1 MHLFYSF
8 LLGLTFIALL
18 PYFAYQAVFK
28 QKYLANL
35 RERFGFFPAEL
46 KNDGRPTIWLHA
58 VSVGEALTAG
68 ALLDALRLRWPGHRL
83 IISTTTATGQA
94 VARTRLKSVDGV
106 TYFPFDWRFVV
117 RRVLDHIRPELII
130 LMESELWPNFLEE
143 CRQRRIPVLVANGR
157 ISDRSFA
164 RSRQFGSLMRW
175 LYRKVTRFAMQSETD
190 AERARGLGAPFDRV
204 FVCGNIKYDL
214 GEPKNDQQRISPI
227 AELAEKL
234 SIDSSQ
240 LVIAGSTTEG
250 EEEIVMEAI
259 KEVRRA
265 AGCEGVRLLLAP
277 RHPERFESV
286 AALLTTSGQS
296 FTRRSKIAKTSN
308 PPVTDVILL
317 DSIGEL
323 AGMYRYASAVF
334 VGGSLVPKGGHN
346 ILEPALSGRPIIV
359 GPHMEN
365 FREIT
370 RDFLAR
376 EALVQIQGLNVDDLR
391 QRLAEGLT
399 GLLTD
404 RPRANRL
411 GANARAAV
419 EANRGATERHL
430 KLIEELLDPAKR

>member
-8 LLGLTFIALL
+8 FLGLTFIALF
-18 PYFAYQAVFK
+18 PYFVYQAVFK
-28 QKYLANL
+28 QKNLANL
-35 RERFGFFPAEL
+35 RERFGFLPAEL

-58 VSVGEALTAG
+58 VSVGEALTAV
-68 ALLDALRLRWPGHRL
+68 ALCDALRVRWPRHRL

-94 VARTRLKSVDGV
+94 VARSRIKSADGI

-117 RRVLDHIRPELII
+117 RRVLDLIRPELVI

-164 RSRQFGSLMRW
+164 RSRKFGSLMRW

-190 AERARGLGAPFDRV
+190 AERARQLGAPPDRV

-214 GEPKNDQQRISPI
+214 GEPKTDQQRTSPI
-227 AELAEKL
+227 AELAERL
-234 SIDSSQ
+234 SIDSGQ
-240 LVIAGSTTEG
+240 LIIAGSTTEG

-259 KEVRRA
+259 KEVRRVP
-265 AGCEGVRLLLAP
+265 GCEAVRLLLAP

-286 AALLTTSGQS
+286 AAFLTTSGQS
-296 FTRRSKIAKTSN
+296 FTRRSSLAKTSN
-308 PPVTDVILL
+308 PSVTDIILL

-323 AGMYRYASAVF
+323 AGIYRYASAVF

-370 RDFLAR
+370 REFLAR
-376 EALVQIQGLNVDDLR
+376 EALVQIQGFNVDDLR
-391 QRLAEGLT
+391 RRLAVGLAV
-399 GLLTD
+399 LLTD
-404 RPRANRL
+404 QSRADRL

-419 EANRGATERHL
+419 EANRGATARHL
-430 KLIEELLDPAKR
+430 KLIEELLGTAN